1 MKIHNNHNK
10 PTIIRQVFVSVEMFV
25 ISMYHK
31 NFYVRP
37 FSYMCIFIID
47 KLPSYVCDNEQ
58 FRIAKDV
65 PPKFLNNI
73 EAIEPN
79 YTPDNKIVLCH
90 IRCFETYF
98 EAIANSTCN
107 FNNLHFFNENRV
119 HLIDLPATYSQ

>member
-90 IRCFETYF
+90 FRCFETYF